1 MMTTDK
7 AYDKFYKLLNQIET
21 DIPPSEQ
28 YELYQDMESEIEQ
41 KKATSVCGYA
51 RVLIGKERMI

>member
-7 AYDKFYKLLNQIET
+7 AYDKFYKLLNQIEA

-28 YELYQDMESEIEQ
+28 YELYMVEIMGINIQ
-41 KKATSVCGYA
+41 CQVKKFLT
-51 RVLIGKERMI
+51 

>member
-7 AYDKFYKLLNQIET
+7 AYDKFYKLLNQIEA

-28 YELYQDMESEIEQ
+28 YELYQDMESENEQ
-41 KKATSVCGYA
+41 KKQQAYA
-51 RVLIGKERMI
+51 DMHEY